1 MKKKGLKPSDFAGTF
16 IMDDYET
23 IVIFAKLTRF
33 WSRWQS
39 PKGVSLDT
47 GVGIR

>member
-1 MKKKGLKPSDFAGTF
+1 MKIRWLKPSDFAGTF
-16 IMDDYET
+16 ILADCEA
-23 IVIFAKLTRF
+23 IEISQELAKF
-33 WSRWQS
+33 WSRRQS